1 MKKLTLFLLFIS
13 ILQANAQTNEI
24 KIDILDIIAIRALDI
39 TYEHNIN
46 EESSVGISAL
56 FNLEKESADFR
67 YNEEFVLTPYYRHYF
82 STTNNLKMFGDFYG
96 ALNTGNIPERKLEV
110 GDDNTYTDFGVGL
123 GLGVKYT
130 SDSGF
135 VVDVHVGAARNLF
148 NTDYSREVVP
158 RVGISLGKQF

>member
-1 MKKLTLFLLFIS
+1 MKKITLFLLFIVT
-13 ILQANAQTNEI
+13 LQANAQTNEI

-67 YNEEFVLTPYYRHYF
+67 YNEEFILTPYYRHYF
-82 STTNNLKMFGDFYG
+82 SIANNLKMFGDFYG
-96 ALNTGNIPERKLEV
+96 ALNTGNIPVRKLEV
-110 GDDNTYTDFGVGL
+110 GDDDTYTDFGAGL
-123 GLGVKYT
+123 GFGVKYT

-135 VVDVHVGAARNLF
+135 VVDFHVGAARNLF

-158 RVGISLGKQF
+158 RVGISLGRQF

>member
-1 MKKLTLFLLFIS
+1 MKKITLFLLFIAS
-13 ILQANAQTNEI
+13 LKAHAQSNEI

-46 EESSVGISAL
+46 DESSVGISAL
-56 FNLEKESADFR
+56 FNLEKESANFR

-82 STTNNLKMFGDFYG
+82 SSTNNLKMFGDFYG
-96 ALNTGNIPERKLEV
+96 ALNTGNIPERKLKI
-110 GDDNTYTDFGVGL
+110 GDDDTYTDFAAGL
-123 GLGVKYT
+123 GVGVKYT

-148 NTDYSREVVP
+148 NTDYSKEVVP

>member
-1 MKKLTLFLLFIS
+1 MRKITLLLLFIVTLKAS
-13 ILQANAQTNEI
+13 AQTNEI

-46 EESSVGISAL
+46 EESSVGLSAL

-82 STTNNLKMFGDFYG
+82 SIKNNVKMFGDFYG

-110 GDDNTYTDFGVGL
+110 GDDNTYTDFAAGL
-123 GLGVKYT
+123 GVGVKYT
-130 SDSGF
+130 SESGF